1 MSQEQNKQEQDTQET
16 MYDISVAA
24 SLAITDERVQ
34 QTGNR
39 FTLPDG
45 RQIAVWLTPE
55 LIDERTEGEE
65 THTDI
70 TWAEAEALGVTLNDY
85 LETEINER

>member
-1 MSQEQNKQEQDTQET
+1 MSQEQNKQQQDTQET

-34 QTGNR
+34 QTGSR

-45 RQIAVWLTPE
+45 RQIAVWLMPE
-55 LIDERTEGEE
+55 LIDERVAGEE
-65 THTDI
+65 TYTDI
-70 TWAEAEALGVTLNDY
+70 SWEEAAALGVHLNEY

>member
-16 MYDISVAA
+16 MYDIRVAA

-39 FTLPDG
+39 FILPDG
-45 RQIAVWLTPE
+45 RQIAVWLMPE
-55 LIDERTEGEE
+55 LIDERVEGQETYADISWEE
-65 THTDI
+65 
-70 TWAEAEALGVTLNDY
+70 AGALGVTLNEY
-85 LETEINER
+85 LETEINEH